1 MLFFDRNCWSI
12 MGGHKTAGC
21 RCRGFQVGGLKRD
34 GWEGFVIGP
43 RVVQEGDG
51 GGLTLVG
58 N

>member
-1 MLFFDRNCWSI
+1 MLFFDRNCGWI

-21 RCRGFQVGGLKRD
+21 RCRGFQVGGLKR
-34 GWEGFVIGP
+34 GNWEGFVIGP
-43 RVVQEGDG
+43 RVVQAGDG